1 LELTRARYRPREYD
15 SEDGPWDPIT
25 GGASALLGT
34 LGSLMMG
41 VADLP
46 VEILKAVIKQDAVAK
61 EGSEIFPLESAKANA
76 YLLGDFSNVTP
87 YGDLN
92 KE

>member
-1 LELTRARYRPREYD
+1 
-15 SEDGPWDPIT
+15 
-25 GGASALLGT
+25 
-34 LGSLMMG
+34 MMG